1 MKIYI
6 LLSTLIAIVASVIGV
21 IFIKKYTKTK
31 DFFWIFLSIMSYI
44 LLILSF
50 SIIFQSENVSI
61 IYPIVKTSSIVIIVI
76 LSLIFS
82 KEKLDTQSIIAI
94 LMILIAIYMLL
105 HKLT

>member
-6 LLSTLIAIVASVIGV
+6 LLWTLIAIVATVMGV
-21 IFIKKYTKTK
+21 VFIKKYTETK
-31 DFFWIFLSIMSYI
+31 HFFWIFLSLMSYI

-50 SIIFQSENVSI
+50 SIIFQSEHVVI
-61 IYPIVKTSSIVIIVI
+61 IYPIVKASSIVIIVI
-76 LSLIFS
+76 LSSIFS

-94 LMILIAIYMLL
+94 LMILIAIYMLS